1 MEYYFTENKNV
12 DIINSRLLINGFE
25 YKHLIRVLRKKVND
39 NLTITDG
46 IRNIYKCK
54 IVEITK
60 TDIVCEIVSKDYNLY
75 ESELMVNLFVSP
87 LRNSDRFEFLIEKV
101 VELGVFEIFPVI
113 SKYTVVKDR
122 FSETK
127 MNRLRKIIVGAMG
140 QSQRCYLPLLHNTV
154 TFENFLGITNEKL
167 NKIVYYEHSENT
179 IKKQITNSVNEI
191 NILIGPEGGFDK
203 DEIEKLLKNNW
214 QVESLGERK
223 LRTETAAIISVF
235 EQLIKHKGKD
245 IL

>member
-1 MEYYFTENKNV
+1 MEYYFTEDKNV
-12 DIINSRLLINGFE
+12 DIINSRLIIEGFE
-25 YKHLIRVLRKKVND
+25 YKHLIRVLRKKLND

-46 IRNIYKCK
+46 NRNIYKCI

-60 TDIVCEIVSKDYNLY
+60 TVIVCEILSKDYNLY
-75 ESELMVNLFVSP
+75 EPELKVTLFVSP

-101 VELGVFEIFPVI
+101 VELGVFEIIPVAL
-113 SKYTVVKDR
+113 KYTVVNGR

-140 QSQRCYLPLLHNTV
+140 QSQRCYLPLLHNIV
-154 TFENFLGITNEKL
+154 SFEELLEMTNEKL
-167 NKIVYYEHSENT
+167 NKIVYYEHSHNT
-179 IKKQITNSVNEI
+179 ITTQKNNTTKEI

-203 DEIEKLLKNNW
+203 DEIEKLLYNNW